1 MAMSTD
7 TKSDLRPEIAHV
19 LFMDIVEYS
28 RLSINEQSDLIDK
41 LNEIVRGTEQFRTAE
56 AIAKL
61 IRLPTG
67 DGMALVFFDNPE
79 APARSALEISQALK
93 RHPDIRLRM
102 GIHSGPVKEV
112 LDVNNRS
119 NVAGAGIDMAR
130 RVMECGDCWSHS
142 FVQAGC

>member
-56 AIAKL
+56 DIAKL

-67 DGMALVFFDNPE
+67 DGMALVFFSNPE

-93 RHPDIRLRM
+93 GHPDIRLRM

-130 RVMECGDCWSHS
+130 RVMECGDAWSHS